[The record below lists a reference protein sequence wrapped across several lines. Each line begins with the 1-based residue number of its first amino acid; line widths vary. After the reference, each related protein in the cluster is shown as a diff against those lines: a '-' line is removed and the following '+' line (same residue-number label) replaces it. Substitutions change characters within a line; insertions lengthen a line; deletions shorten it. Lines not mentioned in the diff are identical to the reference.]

1 MLLDCSTPEP
11 SVSSLGQHTHN
22 ATGKHTSTQLSNGI
36 TLGAPDMTCGNGHVI
51 DSPLPLP
58 VPDVTTDQDQA
69 VDQPGLRGGESG
81 DDASLGDQ
89 ARS

>member
-1 MLLDCSTPEP
+1 
-11 SVSSLGQHTHN
+11 
-22 ATGKHTSTQLSNGI
+22 
-36 TLGAPDMTCGNGHVI
+36 MTCGNGHVI